1 MTWATHSHLLVVDDD
16 VAIRQAITRRL
27 NAAGYCVLQAADA
40 DDAMRI
46 LETRDDIDL
55 ICSDIEMPGSING
68 VDLSAVV
75 HARWPL
81 IKIVLMSGSTHLREG
96 SIPGVFVEKKNGLDK
111 ICTAVG
117 ELMRSDPRLCF
128 LSLQSAA

>member
-1 MTWATHSHLLVVDDD
+1 MTWATHSRLLVADDD
-16 VAIRQAITRRL
+16 VAMRQAITRRL
-27 NAAGYCVLQAADA
+27 SAAGYCVLQAADA

-68 VDLSAVV
+68 VGLAAAV

-81 IKIVLMSGSTHLREG
+81 IKIVLMSGSTHLREEG
-96 SIPGVFVEKKNGLDK
+96 VPGIFVEKKNGLDK

-117 ELMRSDPRLCF
+117 KLMRSDPRLSL